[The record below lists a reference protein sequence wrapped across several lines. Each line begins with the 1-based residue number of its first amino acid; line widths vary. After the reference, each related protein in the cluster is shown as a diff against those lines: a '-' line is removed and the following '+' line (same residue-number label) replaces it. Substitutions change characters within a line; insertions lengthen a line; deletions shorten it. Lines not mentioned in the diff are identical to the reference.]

1 MDRPL
6 DFNSND
12 IITQRLNLKL
22 EVLHSTMFSVIAP
35 NPAARVRFSALPF
48 FTKEYLSEEAYRIY
62 RLYRLHTAYPADS
75 KSLVYKN
82 D

>member
-62 RLYRLHTAYPADS
+62 RLYRLHT
-75 KSLVYKN
+75 VYRVCCEGLI
-82 D
+82 